1 MSNYI
6 GEYKIGG
13 ELQFAQR
20 RTHWMTSNLKSE
32 VDLKIR
38 NDLGSMKKTKKKKTI
53 SPKDMLLTLNAY
65 RLLPDHLLYLN
76 TRRW

>member
-1 MSNYI
+1 
-6 GEYKIGG
+6 
-13 ELQFAQR
+13 
-20 RTHWMTSNLKSE
+20 MTSNLKSE

-76 TRRW
+76 TRR

>member
-38 NDLGSMKKTKKKKTI
+38 NDLGSMKKTKQKKNHK
-53 SPKDMLLTLNAY
+53 PKGYASHPECLQTTTWSFIIFE
-65 RLLPDHLLYLN
+65 H
-76 TRRW
+76 